1 MRRRD
6 FIGLV
11 GSAALPWPLAAR
23 AQDGMPVIGFMH
35 TASLDRFAYLVAA
48 FRKGLAEEGYVE
60 GRNVAMEYRWAEG
73 HYDRLPKL
81 ASELVARHV
90 NVLAATGGDESGLAA
105 KAATTTIPVVFQIG
119 GNPIQLGLVA
129 RFNRPGGNLTGT
141 TLLSIETAP
150 KRLQLLHEIV
160 PDATNVAVLVNPTD
174 PGAET
179 QSAQLKSAAR
189 TVGMRIKFFQ
199 AATDADID
207 SAFAGMAAQSAK
219 ALVVQADPF
228 FTSRRDRL
236 VGLANRNVIAAV
248 YPFRE
253 FSASGGLISYGADI
267 SEVFRQTGI
276 YVGRILKGDKPSDL
290 PVQQPTK
297 FDLAINLKTAKALG
311 LSVPATLLATADEVI
326 E

>member
-1 MRRRD
+1 MRRRE
-6 FIGLV
+6 FITAFAG
-11 GSAALPWPLAAR
+11 AAAWPFTGR
-23 AQDGMPVIGFMH
+23 AQSRLPVIGFMH
-35 TASLDRFAYLVAA
+35 TASLDRFAHLVTA
-48 FRKGLAEEGYVE
+48 FRKGLSDEGYVE
-60 GRNVAMEYRWAEG
+60 GQNLIVEYRWAGG

-81 ASELVARHV
+81 AAELVSSHV

-119 GNPIQLGLVA
+119 NDPVQLGLVA
-129 RFNRPGGNLTGT
+129 SLNRPGGNLTGT
-141 TLLSIETAP
+141 TLLSIEMAP
-150 KRLQLLHEIV
+150 KRLELLHELV
-160 PDATNVAVLVNPTD
+160 PGATSVAVLVNPTD
-174 PGAET
+174 PGAEA
-179 QSAQLKSAAR
+179 QSAQLKNAAH
-189 TVGMRIKFFQ
+189 VMGMQIRPFQ

-207 SAFAGMAAQSAK
+207 ATFAAMAAQNTK

-236 VGLANRNVIAAV
+236 VRLANRDAIAAI

-253 FSASGGLISYGADI
+253 FTISGGLISYGADI

-297 FDLAINLKTAKALG
+297 FDLVVNLNTAKSLG
-311 LSVPATLLATADEVI
+311 LTVPQTLLATADKVI